1 LRETVAALGA
11 DPEGTTA
18 RIRRAQRELV
28 SKDLTTR
35 GFARQH
41 VMLTHQMLHKTGSSE
56 RVESLVSA

>member
-1 LRETVAALGA
+1 MREAVAGLGA
-11 DPEGTTA
+11 NPASTTE

-41 VMLTHQMLHKTGSSE
+41 VMLTYQMLRNEESSE
-56 RVESLVSA
+56 RVEPLVSA